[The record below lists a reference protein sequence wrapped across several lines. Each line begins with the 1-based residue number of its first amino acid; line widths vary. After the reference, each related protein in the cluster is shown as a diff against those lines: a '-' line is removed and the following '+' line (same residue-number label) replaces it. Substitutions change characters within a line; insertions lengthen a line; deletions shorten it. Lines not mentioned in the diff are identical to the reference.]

1 MVTPLIIRSVGSQR
15 SGFGGSA
22 GSRGESGC
30 RTDSISGVIDIQNVA
45 MSAGSIS
52 RWSLAIYVIDIAINI
67 NLLLIHSWIINFTI
81 AFRGIKCFGMKAL
94 PNVMNFIEIT

>member
-1 MVTPLIIRSVGSQR
+1 MNSVSLLSWPHEDIYMVTPLIIRSVGSQR

-67 NLLLIHSWIINFTI
+67 NLLLI
-81 AFRGIKCFGMKAL
+81 CL
-94 PNVMNFIEIT
+94 V